1 MIIVGLSVD
10 FVLVIVTGKRRFHFT
25 FFWYHFVFTSL
36 GVRNVKILPYET
48 NTKPFLFE
56 TRVAL

>member
-10 FVLVIVTGKRRFHFT
+10 FVLVIVTGKRKFHIT
-25 FFWYHFVFTSL
+25 LFWHNFVFTSL
-36 GVRNVKILPYET
+36 GVHNVKIRPCEI

>member
-10 FVLVIVTGKRRFHFT
+10 FVLVIVTGKRIFPFT
-25 FFWYHFVFTSL
+25 FFWHNFLFTSL
-36 GVRNVKILPYET
+36 GVRNVKIRPCET